1 MHERIQFP
9 KHADV
14 LTAKGKKIGSLER
27 VVLNPSTKVVTDI
40 VVRTNG
46 KFFTKAH
53 RVVPVHLVNQTT
65 DSEIVLEDQAGE
77 LQYFPY
83 FEESHVVEV
92 NGSEQPSKI
101 KSDEPIV
108 YGYPQ
113 FGPMI
118 STSPNDQ
125 LITETEQNIP
135 EGTIAMKEGAKV
147 ITVEGKHVGNVE
159 RVLADPTIDQVTH
172 LIISTGL
179 LMKEEKL
186 IPIRW
191 VLRIGENEIHLKVDK
206 KSVEEADTAP
216 IPG

>member
-53 RVVPVHLVNQTT
+53 RVVPVRLVNQTT
-65 DSEIVLEDQAGE
+65 ESEIVLEDQAGE
-77 LQYFPY
+77 LQYFPF

-92 NGSEQPSKI
+92 NGSENLNKI
-101 KSDEPIV
+101 KPDEPIV

-118 STSPNDQ
+118 STAPNEQ
-125 LITETEQNIP
+125 LVTETEQNIP
-135 EGTIAMKEGAKV
+135 EGTVAMKEGAKV

-172 LIISTGL
+172 LVVSTGL

>member
-1 MHERIQFP
+1 MNERILFQ
-9 KHADV
+9 KNASV
-14 LTAKGKKIGSLER
+14 LTARGKKIGSLER
-27 VVLNPSTKVVTDI
+27 VVLNPATKVVTDI

-46 KFFTKAH
+46 KMFTKADK
-53 RVVPVHLVNQTT
+53 VVPIHLVDQTT
-65 DSEIVLEDQAGE
+65 KTQIVLEDQAGE
-77 LQYFPY
+77 LEYFPY
-83 FEESHVVEV
+83 FEESHTVEV
-92 NGSEQPSKI
+92 NGSEHHSQTKTE
-101 KSDEPIV
+101 EPIV

-118 STSPNDQ
+118 STAPNDQ

-135 EGTIAMKEGAKV
+135 EGTVAMKEGAKV
-147 ITVEGKHVGNVE
+147 ITVEGKHIGNVE
-159 RVLADPTIDQVTH
+159 RVIADPTIDQVTH

-206 KSVEEADTAP
+206 KSVEESDTVPTA
-216 IPG
+216 G